1 MPYYAKGSKTLP
13 RKKKFGGKIYKI
25 EIGGYASKGRA
36 KEVAREDYRSKG
48 HNARVVKQVMYR
60 EVSKP
65 YTWTNA
71 KIGEKRRGTKR
82 VKVPEVSYHVYY
94 KKKPKRKTKKK

>member
-1 MPYYAKGSKTLP
+1 MPYYAPGSKTLP
-13 RKKKFGGKIYKI
+13 RTKKINGKTYKK

-60 EVSKP
+60 EVNKH
-65 YTWTNA
+65 
-71 KIGEKRRGTKR
+71 TKNGLR
-82 VKVPEVSYHVYY
+82 VVKVPDVTYYVYY
-94 KKKPKRKTKKK
+94 KKKR